1 MEWKHIAD
9 FRSLSHSNFNMSISK
24 KMKVKTMKKLII
36 IYMFLFIYLFLLHNS
51 LMAQTGF
58 SGDFTAVSTYVWRGV
73 KINSGPALQSSAAG
87 SYGVVTL
94 GFWGSSINVGDDLEV
109 ETDLYAEVA
118 LPIGD
123 LYSSLGATV
132 YMLDFRTFNSTADA
146 ELELYATAGYGV
158 LGLNAYYVPAQN
170 STKDDLNRSVYWL
183 EFSGATQLA
192 GADLSA
198 LIGYGTYS
206 SRWILSGARKETV
219 TLLLLSAGTA
229 ISEATS
235 VFWRYSHDLGT
246 GIENIFYMGTTYG
259 F

>member
-1 MEWKHIAD
+1 
-9 FRSLSHSNFNMSISK
+9 
-24 KMKVKTMKKLII
+24 MKKLIST
-36 IYMFLFIYLFLLHNS
+36 YMFLFIYLFLLHNS
-51 LMAQTGF
+51 LMAQVGF
-58 SGDFTAVSTYVWRGV
+58 SGDLTAVSTYVWRGV

-118 LPIGD
+118 LPTGD

-146 ELELYATAGYGV
+146 ELELYATAGYGA
-158 LGLNAYYVPAQN
+158 LGITAYYVPKQN

-183 EFSGATQLA
+183 EISGATHLA

-198 LIGYGTYS
+198 MIGYGTYS
-206 SRWILSGARKETV
+206 SRWIPSGAKKDAV
-219 TLLLLSAGTA
+219 ALLLLTAGTA

-235 VFWRYSHDLGT
+235 VFWSYSLDLGT
-246 GIENIFYMGTTYG
+246 GFENIFYFGASYG